1 MRIKAISRWQPW
13 ASLMSL
19 GYKRF
24 ETHSWKPPAS
34 LLRPGD
40 LLGIHA
46 AKSRE
51 GMHACCRE
59 PICDYLEAA
68 GYRPMV
74 RERRHGRDV
83 CLTDLG
89 YQLPVGA
96 VLCIVR
102 YEGACPT
109 THIESCPAWRD
120 EERPLGA
127 APRGDVHGWQRAMLP
142 VDGLHGFVGGVF
154 DLGDELFRHHGAG
167 VGLHGGIHMGDD
179 VAGELGPLADGQAL
193 PGGALGRGL
202 VHGSHSSGGS
212 QGAHS

>member
-1 MRIKAISRWQPW
+1 
-13 ASLMSL
+13 MSL

-120 EERPLGA
+120 EERPLGDYSPGRWAWRTTMLMVLREPIPARGAQGLWDWDLPDDLSTLMHIRLA
-127 APRGDVHGWQRAMLP
+127 ATADP
-142 VDGLHGFVGGVF
+142 
-154 DLGDELFRHHGAG
+154 AG
-167 VGLHGGIHMGDD
+167 RRL
-179 VAGELGPLADGQAL
+179 
-193 PGGALGRGL
+193 
-202 VHGSHSSGGS
+202 
-212 QGAHS
+212 